1 MAKDKRAK
9 NRRRTKY
16 EDIDDTPKKKKGK
29 KGNKK
34 TSRKKEKKKGCL
46 GVIIS
51 KLLLLIFICLI
62 VFGTIFGVQ
71 VYRNGGGLKGVL
83 CTLTMQ
89 RVDDINK
96 LEPINVLLIGISQD
110 IDSTLTDT
118 IMVCR
123 YNPQTGKAAMLS
135 IPRNT
140 FVGKDESQEKKKK
153 KINSIYAKSPDKLY
167 RTVEKM
173 TGLHLDY
180 YAVINNNAVIEVVD
194 AIGGIDFDVPIDMD
208 YDDPTQNL
216 HIHLKKGVQRIDGEK
231 AEQLLR
237 FRHNND
243 GTSYPASYG
252 DNDFGRMKT
261 QRNFM
266 IAAAKQTMQLK
277 NLPHILDIKYYY
289 EKNVQTNITEDVIKK
304 YIPLVPEFSMD
315 SIQSYQLPGESK
327 KYNELWF
334 FVYSQK
340 QTTKLVNEMI
350 ESTDK

>member
-1 MAKDKRAK
+1 MAR
-9 NRRRTKY
+9 
-16 EDIDDTPKKKKGK
+16 EKKKRKTK
-29 KGNKK
+29 KAEVPSKK
-34 TSRKKEKKKGCL
+34 KRSSQRKNKKEKGCL
-46 GVIIS
+46 SVIFG
-51 KLLLLIFICLI
+51 KLILLIFILAI
-62 VFGTIFGVQ
+62 LFGCIFGVM
-71 VYRNGGGLKGVL
+71 VYKNGGGLKGAL
-83 CTLTMQ
+83 CTITGQ
-89 RVDDINK
+89 SVDDLNK
-96 LEPINVLLIGISQD
+96 LKPISVLLIGISED

-118 IMVCR
+118 IIVCR

-135 IPRNT
+135 IPRDT
-140 FVGKDESQEKKKK
+140 YVGANEAEAKGNE
-153 KINSIYAKSPDKLY
+153 KINSIYAKNPDKLY

-194 AIGGIDFDVPIDMD
+194 AIGGVEFDVPIDMN

-216 HIHLKKGVQRIDGEK
+216 HIHLSKGVQIIDGEK

-266 IAAAKQTMQLK
+266 MAAAKQTLQLK
-277 NLPHILDIKYYY
+277 NLIHVFDIKYYA
-289 EKNVQTNITEDVIKK
+289 EKNIRTNIDEDVIKQ

-315 SIQSYQLPGESK
+315 SIESYQLPGESK
-327 KYNELWF
+327 RYNDLWF
-334 FVYSQK
+334 FVYSPK
-340 QTTKLVNEMI
+340 QTAKVVDDMLKSLGE
-350 ESTDK
+350 K